1 MLKRLAPSIRRRI
14 ARLLWPNGR
23 GIVRRDGVL
32 YFVNLQSRNWYDK
45 HIVQLGADEPEQ
57 RAYFLDQ
64 IRRRQSDTF
73 LDIGANFG
81 TYTACVALQTNCG
94 SVFAYEPDKRSY
106 DWLRTHLFI
115 NGLADKVQ
123 TRMVAVSNHNGTV
136 PFALAPSNKD
146 YLSKIGDDGSG
157 FSVPAVRLD
166 DEFALAGH
174 RIAFKI
180 DVEGHE
186 LAVLEGMKSLLRAND
201 CFLQVECWSGNE
213 SAFIAAMNTESYH
226 LLHRI
231 AADHY
236 FAKESR

>member
-1 MLKRLAPSIRRRI
+1 
-14 ARLLWPNGR
+14 LWPNGR

-45 HIVQLGADEPEQ
+45 HIVQLGADEPQ
-57 RAYFLDQ
+57 QTAYFLDQ

-123 TRMVAVSNHNGTV
+123 TSGENLTLGTLTTQSK
-136 PFALAPSNKD
+136 PAETLACS
-146 YLSKIGDDGSG
+146 
-157 FSVPAVRLD
+157 R
-166 DEFALAGH
+166 
-174 RIAFKI
+174 
-180 DVEGHE
+180 
-186 LAVLEGMKSLLRAND
+186 
-201 CFLQVECWSGNE
+201 
-213 SAFIAAMNTESYH
+213 YH
-226 LLHRI
+226 LLRSH
-231 AADHY
+231 H
-236 FAKESR
+236 